1 VEVCV
6 PEAPLVAIVDDDE
19 SIRQTTEDLLESAG
33 FSAASFA
40 SADSF
45 LRSQR
50 LKRFR
55 CMIVDMRMPGMTGI
69 ELHQRLA
76 ASKRA
81 MPTILISAYLD
92 DRVRAQALQT
102 GVVCCLAKPFAPE
115 ELLAC
120 VRTALTRTPK
130 S

>member
-1 VEVCV
+1 MPRE
-6 PEAPLVAIVDDDE
+6 PLVAIIDDDE

-45 LRSQR
+45 LRYKW
-50 LKRFR
+50 LNRFC
-55 CMIVDMRMPGMTGI
+55 CMIADMRMPGMSGI

-76 ASKRA
+76 ASSRA
-81 MPTILISAYLD
+81 IPTILISAYLD
-92 DRVRAQALQT
+92 DRVRAQALQN
-102 GVVCCLAKPFAPE
+102 GIVCCLAKPFAPE
-115 ELLAC
+115 DLLAC
-120 VRTALTRTPK
+120 VRTALIGTLK

>member
-1 VEVCV
+1 M
-6 PEAPLVAIVDDDE
+6 PNAPLVAIVDDDE
-19 SIRQTTEDLLESAG
+19 SIRQTTKDLLESAG
-33 FSAASFA
+33 FAAASFS
-40 SADSF
+40 SAESF
-45 LRSQR
+45 LRSRQ

-69 ELHQRLA
+69 ELHQRLV

-92 DRVRAQALQT
+92 DRVEAQALQT
-102 GVVCCLAKPFAPE
+102 SVVCCLAKPFAPE

-120 VRTALTRTPK
+120 VRTALTRNPR

>member
-1 VEVCV
+1 M
-6 PEAPLVAIVDDDE
+6 PNAPLVAIVDDDE
-19 SIRQTTEDLLESAG
+19 SIRQTTKDLLESAG
-33 FSAASFA
+33 FAAASFS
-40 SADSF
+40 SAESF
-45 LRSQR
+45 LRSRQ

-81 MPTILISAYLD
+81 LPTILISAYLD
-92 DRVRAQALQT
+92 DRVEAQALQT
-102 GVVCCLAKPFAPE
+102 SVVCCLAKPFAPE

-120 VRTALTRTPK
+120 VRTALTRNPT